1 MNTDNRK
8 VHVRNSSAYFNC
20 LGEGHRTKDC
30 KSTGHCQKCSKLHH
44 TLLHRDQASNES
56 DETKSSLPVVP
67 SDNSSSVVP
76 SDNSSSGAALH
87 HINPQLEIQTSLS
100 MTSQVVLKVLSG
112 KHVVARILL
121 DSGAGISLVSQRIV
135 KQLQLQKSSC
145 HISITGAVD
154 ASVGSVSDIVNL
166 TIVPK
171 DSKQLKLN
179 LEAAV
184 VPGDM

>member
-1 MNTDNRK
+1 MKDIALRI
-8 VHVRNSSAYFNC
+8 VRALVTVKNV
-20 LGEGHRTKDC
+20 L
-30 KSTGHCQKCSKLHH
+30 KLHH

-76 SDNSSSGAALH
+76 SDNSSSVVPSDNSSSVVPSDNSSSGAAMH
-87 HINPQLEIQTSLS
+87 HIKPQLEIQTSLS
-100 MTSQVVLKVLSG
+100 MTSQVVLEVLSG

-145 HISITGAVD
+145 NISITGAMD
-154 ASVGSVSDIVNL
+154 ANVGSVSHIVNL